1 MGSRQ
6 PTPRIRKTSQNIQ
19 LTYNLPHRIH
29 DVKTYPVLSPQGA
42 TILLYA
48 HENGVRI
55 LWRGGKRFKP
65 TKKPT
70 APPQDQKNGSADII
84 MLDSDDDEPPPKP
97 KAPAPFVDKPEFEG
111 DAADGPYPDIV
122 QTLDLSLGAP
132 AHHLAVPQLTPCSP
146 EDVGGPG
153 ADLLQGRMVFAV
165 SCTTA
170 DVYLISLPLSPPSP
184 ESKARPDLRSNLFT
198 ANAGPGAWG
207 EAVTLLT
214 GQTKQS
220 NGIALTFAKPEK
232 DSIASDRVQEH
243 AGSSDSEAQ
252 PHLIVASHNREATG
266 VLRLWDVRL
275 NAKTGKA
282 DSGRVKPFQ
291 TELLPSPLTGISFN
305 PANLSQLLVVASIHP
320 VRIYDYALP
329 CLPPD
334 DQATG
339 PFPSKGSWLLSLY
352 QPFVRP
358 TGTRKPILDAAWIAH
373 GRAIFVLMADGTWG
387 IWDVEGASPLGATI
401 LGKQSSGVEGAALTK
416 FSVTGHVEGTS
427 PLRGTNVGSKPGG
440 DFVPMTPHTRRDA
453 AASLSAVTAPERL
466 ASVRGGIVVT
476 PLPAISSGSGSG
488 DESVVLWIG
497 GLDNVSVIPAVYR
510 FWDAQLRRSAGGG
523 VNLFSGTVPTRMI
536 RLQDLSTGLLG
547 EHCCGVGAAVNFA
560 KLQENDGGLRVEVL
574 VQGETRLVIVREA
587 EEGGGTKAAGI
598 VSTRRRLFSDRRG
611 APAEAPSAIIVHP
624 RPDKPRNVSFNLSV
638 SKRRSVRGL
647 RPGGQGDTDRASDT
661 HEEGDQTHDFTL
673 PIGRPR
679 SAFGFADLDA
689 AADAQDDVEG
699 RDIEAE
705 MLDIMEIDRALD
717 SMEDHRG
724 SGRKKVLFEES

>member
-1 MGSRQ
+1 M
-6 PTPRIRKTSQNIQ
+6 
-19 LTYNLPHRIH
+19 
-29 DVKTYPVLSPQGA
+29 KTYPVLSPQGA
-42 TILLYA
+42 TIILYA

-65 TKKPT
+65 TKK
-70 APPQDQKNGSADII
+70 APPPPQEQKNGSADVI
-84 MLDSDDDEPPPKP
+84 MLDSDDDEPPPKS
-97 KAPAPFVDKPEFEG
+97 KGPAPFVDTPEFEG

-122 QTLDLSLGAP
+122 QTLDLYLGAP
-132 AHHLAVPQLTPCSP
+132 ARHLAVPPLTHCSP

-153 ADLLQGRMVFAV
+153 ADLLQSRMVFAV

-170 DVYLISLPLSPPSP
+170 DVYLLTLPLTPPSP

-198 ANAGPGAWG
+198 ATAGPGAWG
-207 EAVTLLT
+207 ETVTLLT

-220 NGIALTFAKPEK
+220 NGIALTLAKHEK
-232 DSIASDRVQEH
+232 DASVSDRVQEA
-243 AGSSDSEAQ
+243 AGSSDSASR
-252 PHLIVASHNREATG
+252 PHLVVASHNREATG
-266 VLRLWDVRL
+266 ILRLWDVRL
-275 NAKTGKA
+275 DSKTGKV
-282 DSGRVKPFQ
+282 DSGRVRPFQ
-291 TELLPSPLTGISFN
+291 TELLPSPLTNISFN

-320 VRIYDYALP
+320 VRIYDYAAP
-329 CLPPD
+329 SLPPD

-427 PLRGTNVGSKPGG
+427 PLRGTGVGSKAGG
-440 DFVPMTPHTRRDA
+440 DFVPMTPHTRRDV

-466 ASVRGGIVVT
+466 ASVRGGVVVT
-476 PLPAISSGSGSG
+476 PLPAIRSGSGSG

-510 FWDAQLRRSAGGG
+510 FWDAQLRRKAGGG

-547 EHCCGVGAAVNFA
+547 EHCCGVSAAVNFA

-587 EEGGGTKAAGI
+587 EEGAGTKASGI
-598 VSTRRRLFSDRRG
+598 VSTRRRLFSDRRT
-611 APAEAPSAIIVHP
+611 ASSEVPPAIIVHR
-624 RPDKPRNVSFNLSV
+624 RPDKPRNVSFDLSV

-647 RPGGQGDTDRASDT
+647 KGAATDRTGDALEDA
-661 HEEGDQTHDFTL
+661 DQTHDFTL

-679 SAFGFADLDA
+679 TGFGFADLDA

-717 SMEDHRG
+717 DMEDHRG
-724 SGRKKVLFEES
+724 SGRKKVLFEQL